1 MRLICAIC
9 LLAVCGF
16 FAACGSKSQS
26 DAVCDDSTQVTEDSV
41 LQQMA
46 NEGPTE
52 DEIAAL
58 TDSAKQEKPKALDEK
73 YRGLHIYV
81 SKRPCIFTCSMPM
94 TAFCLIAALLVVC
107 VVATNS

>member
-9 LLAVCGF
+9 LLAVFGF

-81 SKRPCIFTCSMPM
+81 SKTTMHLYVLDANDSVLFNCGI
-94 TAFCLIAALLVVC
+94 V
-107 VVATNS
+107 